1 MNIVFHNFKNAPDS
15 PCGSEPAPTRNGDE
29 LGIDHHIRRPA
40 YAGDEDGVHTLW
52 EIFAGQ
58 RSVLENQ
65 TKAMLQPT
73 LPAILIGLNKTVKR
87 SSVLK
92 YRQAPQVHDDI
103 IQNNFFISSVK
114 LDTFFSGF
122 FVHRSTYTGRTS
134 AITFS
139 LVKEPPFELIFLS
152 TENQSATGAW
162 AGGGVA
168 RNSLHVISSG
178 LVDAAKTAL
187 TEERTKLARA
197 ILQKTL

>member
-1 MNIVFHNFKNAPDS
+1 MNIVFHNFKKCARSS
-15 PCGSEPAPTRNGDE
+15 PLWERACSRSRSRLAPTGNGDE
-29 LGIDHHIRRPA
+29 LGIDHEVIYIRRPA
-40 YAGDEDGVHTLW
+40 YTRDDDGAHTLW
-52 EIFAGQ
+52 GIFAGQ
-58 RSVLENQ
+58 QSVLENQ
-65 TKAMLQPT
+65 AREMVQPT
-73 LPAILIGLNKTVKR
+73 LPVILIGLNKTVKR
-87 SSVLK
+87 SSALK
-92 YRQAPQVHDDI
+92 YRQAPQVRDDI

-122 FVHRSTYTGRTS
+122 FVHFSTYTGRTS

-178 LVDAAKTAL
+178 LADAA
-187 TEERTKLARA
+187 
-197 ILQKTL
+197 